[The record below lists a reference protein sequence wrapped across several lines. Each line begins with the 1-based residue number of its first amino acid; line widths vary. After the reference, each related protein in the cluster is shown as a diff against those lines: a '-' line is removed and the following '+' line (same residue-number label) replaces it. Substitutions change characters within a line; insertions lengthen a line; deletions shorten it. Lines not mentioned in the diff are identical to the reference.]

1 MRGLGY
7 LLIAAYWGLQAS
19 ALACGAASG
28 VLGPRVPYHELAA
41 ARALTNPLPA
51 TPAVVE
57 KGRALYHGKGFCVA
71 CHGLEGRGITDVDTN
86 MLKGALPTDFTKM
99 EWQAART
106 DGELMWVLKNG
117 SPGTAM
123 ASFVPVILTE
133 KDAWQVIR
141 YLRSFGRP

>member
-7 LLIAAYWGLQAS
+7 LQIAAYWGLQAS
-19 ALACGAASG
+19 ALACGTASG
-28 VLGPRVPYHELAA
+28 VLSPRIPHHELAA
-41 ARALTNPLPA
+41 VRALANPLPA

-57 KGRALYHGKGFCVA
+57 KGRELYHGKGFCVA
-71 CHGLEGRGITDVDTN
+71 CHGLEGRGITDVDTSV
-86 MLKGALPTDFTKM
+86 LKGALPTDFTKV

-123 ASFVPVILTE
+123 ASFVPVVLTE
-133 KDAWQVIR
+133 EDAWQVIR
-141 YLRSFGRP
+141 YLRSFVRP